1 MEQIPAGCPALS
13 EGFPVSTAPLPSRSY
28 RTVTAGLCAA
38 WVLAVALIV
47 LWPTPVDRAG
57 GPFLQRA
64 LAYLYAHGLPPSVTY
79 SSVEFLSNV
88 LMFAPLGLFW
98 FILAPRGWRWAGPL
112 AGMVLSLLIEGTQAL
127 LLPQRVAT
135 PEDVLANTIGAVGGT
150 VAAWMLVSARH
161 RRRTL

>member
-1 MEQIPAGCPALS
+1 MS
-13 EGFPVSTAPLPSRSY
+13 MVPLPSTRY

-38 WVLAVALIV
+38 WLVAVALIV

-57 GPFLQRA
+57 GPLLQRA
-64 LAYLYAHGLPPSVTY
+64 LAYLYTHGLPASVTY

-98 FILAPRGWRWAGPL
+98 FILTPRGWRWAGPL

-135 PEDVLANTIGAVGGT
+135 PDDVLANTIGAVCGT
-150 VAAWMLVSARH
+150 LVAWMLVSARH
-161 RRRTL
+161 RRRTP